1 MRAPPGEVVCRPW
14 YRGRVNTG
22 RPPTKAW
29 WAAGGALVIAAVRRQ
44 ASDRQR
50 AHGRGDRAGQRGDP
64 GQVLVDR
71 GGGGAALGDRPDDQR
86 LAAPSVSGDEDVV
99 DVGAVLAVA
108 LDVAALVELQPELT
122 DQSVVLLGA
131 GEAHG
136 EQHELRR
143 DFPLGARDR
152 VEPAVL
158 EDDL

>member
-71 GGGGAALGDRPDDQR
+71 GGAALGDRPDDQR
-86 LAAPSVSGDEDVV
+86 LAAPGVSGDEHVV

-108 LDVAALVELQPELT
+108 LDVAALVEVQAELA
-122 DQSVVLLGA
+122 DQSVVLLRA
-131 GEAHG
+131 GEAHRQ
-136 EQHELRR
+136 EDQ
-143 DFPLGARDR
+143 LGGD
-152 VEPAVL
+152 
-158 EDDL
+158 